1 MLDGFEGNLD
11 DRHRGGTGWKAVGL
25 PWVQS

>member
-11 DRHRGGTGWKAVGL
+11 DRSTAAAPAGKRSDFL
-25 PWVQS
+25 VQS